1 MSLILGVFLIILGA
15 VLLVLEIF
23 IPSFGVLTC
32 FAIAL
37 EVAGVWLFFKISPAV
52 GWIGVGVAAVLVP
65 IVWVITYKMF
75 PKTPF
80 GESVT
85 LEGPDRE
92 KGDAIPDTCVL
103 AEMLGE
109 KGVVISP
116 LRPVGM
122 CDFDGQR
129 FECVAETGFV
139 EKDEEVVVIHV
150 EGTQLTV
157 RTTENV

>member
-1 MSLILGVFLIILGA
+1 MSLILGVFLIVLGA

-32 FAIAL
+32 IAIVL
-37 EVAGVWLFFKISPAV
+37 EVAGVWLFFKVSPAV

-75 PKTPF
+75 PNTLF
-80 GESVT
+80 GKRVT
-85 LEGPDRE
+85 LEGPERE
-92 KGDAIPDTCVL
+92 LGDAIPDTCEL
-103 AEMLGE
+103 SEMIGE

-122 CDFDGQR
+122 CDFDGER

-157 RTTENV
+157 RTKENV